1 MLLGARPPE
10 MVEADLV
17 QRLGR
22 LVARDVAAE
31 LGRLGIRLQDD
42 RDRVPA
48 DECRCQPLELA
59 IARELG
65 LLVDRDRV
73 DVRRAEPGRDL
84 DAEVLRVVDRL
95 VEQVAHPLA
104 AVGFD
109 DRVDGL
115 EPLAGLYRVDIRG
128 LASHLRR
135 TA

>member
-1 MLLGARPPE
+1 MWPPSSDDLG
-10 MVEADLV
+10 V
-17 QRLGR
+17 
-22 LVARDVAAE
+22 
-31 LGRLGIRLQDD
+31 RLQDD

-48 DECRCQPLELA
+48 NEGRREPLELG

-73 DVRRAEPGRDL
+73 HVRRAEPGGDL
-84 DAEVLRVVDRL
+84 DAELLRVVDRL
-95 VEQVAHPLA
+95 VEQEAHPLA

-115 EPLAGLYRVDIRG
+115 EPLSGLYRISIRG

-135 TA
+135 VA